1 MNDRSTQDSTA
12 ALTEGHAQR
21 PERLTQA
28 REAAGLHIAALAAA
42 LKVPVKKLEALE
54 AGRYSELPDLVFA
67 RALASSACRQLKV
80 DPAPVLA
87 QIPASLVPQLGDALE
102 SVNTPFKSASA
113 GGVGARSDGWL
124 SRPAVLAALGLVL
137 AALVLVFLPDMSTPT
152 PPVSSAPVAE
162 AAREPATPQPLEPV
176 PTATAAVPAPVPAA
190 IATPAPAPMPTP
202 APVPA
207 PASAPAAVPA
217 GVPAAS
223 TSAPVAVPAPTP
235 VATPTAVGAAVADSK
250 KVLFIRATGES
261 WVQVVDGAGAVLIQR
276 MFKAG
281 DVVDFSAT
289 PPYQVVL
296 GRVDSAEVW
305 VRGQAFDATPF
316 ARNSVARFEVK

>member
-1 MNDRSTQDSTA
+1 
-12 ALTEGHAQR
+12 
-21 PERLTQA
+21 
-28 REAAGLHIAALAAA
+28 
-42 LKVPVKKLEALE
+42 V
-54 AGRYSELPDLVFA
+54 
-67 RALASSACRQLKV
+67 
-80 DPAPVLA
+80 
-87 QIPASLVPQLGDALE
+87 E
-102 SVNTPFKSASA
+102 SVNTPFKSASV

-152 PPVSSAPVAE
+152 PPVSRAPVAE
-162 AAREPATPQPLEPV
+162 AAREPAAPQPLEPV
-176 PTATAAVPAPVPAA
+176 PTATAA
-190 IATPAPAPMPTP
+190 APAPEPTP
-202 APVPA
+202 ATA
-207 PASAPAAVPA
+207 PASLPAAVPA
-217 GVPAAS
+217 GAPAAS

-235 VATPTAVGAAVADSK
+235 VAAPAAVGTAVADSK

-261 WVQVVDGAGAVLIQR
+261 WVQVVDGAGAVLIQC
-276 MFKAG
+276 MLKTG